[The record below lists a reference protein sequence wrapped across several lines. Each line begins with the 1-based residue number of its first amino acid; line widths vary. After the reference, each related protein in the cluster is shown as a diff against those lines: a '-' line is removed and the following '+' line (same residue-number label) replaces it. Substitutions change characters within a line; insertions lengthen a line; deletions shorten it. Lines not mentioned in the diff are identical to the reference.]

1 MKLFKI
7 IKAMFLKEREIF
19 KSRQRL
25 NFLRNEINNINII
38 LENTD
43 ANTHKYRAFNSIKK
57 EKISECEI
65 VYDYIQT
72 LKKHK
77 GDF

>member
-7 IKAMFLKEREIF
+7 IKDMFLKEREIF

-25 NFLRNEINNINII
+25 KFLQNEINNINII

-57 EKISECEI
+57 EKIAESEI
-65 VYDYIQT
+65 VFDYIKT
-72 LKKHK
+72 LSKHK